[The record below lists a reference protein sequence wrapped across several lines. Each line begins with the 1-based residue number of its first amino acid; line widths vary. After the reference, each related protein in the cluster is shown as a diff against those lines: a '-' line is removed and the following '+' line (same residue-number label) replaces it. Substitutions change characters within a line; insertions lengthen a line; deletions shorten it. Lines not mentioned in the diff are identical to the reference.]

1 MIKFP
6 LMNISFESWTEGFA
20 EYDTVFLSDLEVCYS
35 KREQLINQKYVDGNG
50 HVYEI
55 IDHYFNESSWKK
67 IFKNT
72 LCIYKGELILIR
84 DVDNLNFVEFKESIK
99 VKIMKSYGFKP
110 NDEDFIEICK
120 SIDFTRNYSDI
131 IKIACGG
138 KP

>member
-1 MIKFP
+1 
-6 LMNISFESWTEGFA
+6 MNTSFESWIEGFA

-72 LCIYKGELILIR
+72 LCIYKGELILKR
-84 DVDNLNFVEFKESIK
+84 DF
-99 VKIMKSYGFKP
+99 
-110 NDEDFIEICK
+110 
-120 SIDFTRNYSDI
+120 
-131 IKIACGG
+131 
-138 KP
+138 